1 MRCSKNLPVR
11 GRFRV
16 GLVLGEGGLALLFL
30 DFVAAEVFLRL
41 GEDDVLAQNRI
52 VFAQAEF
59 VGGVHGIFL
68 GVIRTNTRFFRDQA
82 DELTL
87 GVILFCHHGSFVAR
101 KKGFVN

>member
-1 MRCSKNLPVR
+1 MVT
-11 GRFRV
+11 
-16 GLVLGEGGLALLFL
+16 GEGGLALLFL

-87 GVILFCHHGSFVAR
+87 GVILFCHNGSIVAR

>member
-1 MRCSKNLPVR
+1 M
-11 GRFRV
+11 GRRS
-16 GLVLGEGGLALLFL
+16 GLALLFL
-30 DFVAAEVFLRL
+30 DFVAAEIFLRL

-87 GVILFCHHGSFVAR
+87 GVILFCHNGGILAR
-101 KKGFVN
+101 KDEFVN